1 MRTVPIAAG
10 NAGSLWWTEGMFAV
24 DTLKSVKERIDEFL
38 LNLRFVKVAAS
49 VCKTVLRVAVCVC
62 VCVCVCD

>member
-1 MRTVPIAAG
+1 
-10 NAGSLWWTEGMFAV
+10 MFAV